1 MNLFV
6 IRYAE
11 IALKGANRPWFEKI
25 LLSNIRRHLIGLGK
39 VHSWKIHGRMVIE
52 TEIPVDQVCE
62 ILSYIPGIANF
73 SVALQ
78 LDHDIKNIGDQ
89 AIKMVTEYLEKHP
102 TLTQF
107 KVAATRSEKRFPMNS
122 MALAAQIGG
131 DVLEQCPQLKV
142 DLSHPE
148 IELGVEIW
156 TNDRS
161 IIYLEKQLG
170 QGGLP
175 VGSSGR
181 LISFLSGGIDSPV
194 ASWMMSKRGADVL
207 YLNFHSYPFIGEESK
222 EKVIQLVKHLSRYQP
237 KAVLVIAPFTEIQ
250 SAIKAECG
258 ERYRTLLYRRM
269 MYHIAN
275 RMTQKYKVKG
285 YLTGEAL
292 GQVASQT
299 LENIGCTEEAA
310 KLPVLRPLVGQDKSE
325 IIELAQKIG
334 TYPISIQPFPD
345 CCTVFQPRK
354 PETKGRIERV
364 LEEEAKLDVEALVD
378 AAMANLEIHKF
389 KTEVNQSFF

>member
-25 LLSNIRRHLIGLGK
+25 LMSNIRKHLTPLGK

-52 TEIPVDQVCE
+52 TEIPEDQVSE
-62 ILSYIPGIANF
+62 ILGYIPGIANF

-78 LDHDIKNIGDQ
+78 YSHDMDEIGEQ
-89 AIKMVTEYLEKHP
+89 ASKL
-102 TLTQF
+102 
-107 KVAATRSEKRFPMNS
+107 VAAHLEQHPDQTSFRVQASRAEKRFPLNS
-122 MALAAQIGG
+122 MNLAAKIGG
-131 DVLEQCPQLKV
+131 DILEACPSLHV
-142 DLSHPE
+142 DLSNPQ
-148 IELGVEIW
+148 IELGLEIW

-161 IIYLEKQLG
+161 VIYLEKQLG
-170 QGGLP
+170 RGGLP

-194 ASWMMSKRGADVL
+194 ASAMMNKRGSDVI

-222 EKVIQLVKHLSRYQP
+222 DKVIQLVKHLSRYQ
-237 KAVLVIAPFTEIQ
+237 ASVTLVIAPFTEIQ
-250 SAIKAECG
+250 SEIKAKCQ
-258 ERYRTLLYRRM
+258 ERYRTLLYRRL

-275 RMTQKYKVKG
+275 RLAERYKVKG

-299 LENIGCTEEAA
+299 LENIACTEEAA
-310 KLPVLRPLVGQDKSE
+310 AYPVMRPLVGMDKSE
-325 IIELAQKIG
+325 IVELAQKIG
-334 TYPISIQPFPD
+334 SYPISIQPFPD

-354 PETKGRIERV
+354 PETKGRIERI
-364 LEEEAKLDVEALVD
+364 LEEESKLDVAQLVET
-378 AAMANLEIHKF
+378 AIENLEIHKF
-389 KTEVNQSFF
+389 KAEVNQSFF